1 MRIRNFAAALTGALT
16 ILAGPA
22 SAQKTGDQSRLV
34 FTVSGAYVSGA
45 DLWHVPDQPVRGGA
59 FDVAR
64 AITGQAGAA
73 MAATYYK
80 GENLGLTADIFIFE
94 LGYADACSQVR
105 RADTLNTLGCI
116 DIDES
121 EHSALAAVFSVGGI
135 FRVASREVVSPYVRF
150 GAGILA
156 SNQSSILTSG
166 LAMAPG
172 EPGPPVLIQVYN
184 DDKKSRIGGALNLG
198 IGLTTPISSGFQF
211 RLELRDNILGIEKV
225 DGATPE
231 NNFNPAHSVD
241 YKHLVSLMAGVDL
254 VLERNRGRRY

>member
-1 MRIRNFAAALTGALT
+1 MRIRIFAAALTGALT
-16 ILAGPA
+16 TLAGPA

-34 FTVSGAYVSGA
+34 FTVSGAYVAGT
-45 DLWHVPDQPVRGGA
+45 DLWHVPDQPVRGGS
-59 FDVAR
+59 FNVGR
-64 AITGQAGAA
+64 AITSQAGAQ

-105 RADTLNTLGCI
+105 RSDTLNTLGCN

-121 EHSALAAVFSVGGI
+121 DHSALAAVFTVGGI
-135 FRVASREVVSPYVRF
+135 FRIASREVVSPYVR
-150 GAGILA
+150 AGLGIIA

-166 LAMAPG
+166 LALDPKN
-172 EPGPPVLIQVYN
+172 PGPPVLIQVYN

-198 IGLTTPISSGFQF
+198 VGLTTPISSGFQF

-231 NNFNPAHSVD
+231 NDFNPAHSVD
-241 YKHLVSLMAGVDL
+241 YKHLVSLIAGVDL
-254 VLERNRGRRY
+254 VLERNKGRRY